1 MQVGGPLNGREG
13 SGGLL
18 AQFQAP
24 EIPKDF
30 YAQADFLFRVTLRWG
45 GPEIFV
51 ICNR

>member
-30 YAQADFLFRVTLRWG
+30 YAQADFVSGDFEMGRSRDFCHLQ
-45 GPEIFV
+45 
-51 ICNR
+51 